1 MSERPAAA
9 DGRRVSNFELLF
21 DLVFV
26 FAFTQVTGI
35 MVNGHETDARAALP
49 VLESITVLGVL
60 WGVWTSY
67 GWFANQARFDRA
79 LLRLG
84 LAIAMVFIFVAALAV
99 PTAFHPAGTDPR
111 SALLFVACIAAA
123 RVLHGFLM
131 FRAADG
137 DPGQRRQILLTD
149 VSSLPVTIAALVAGA
164 LLGGPAQVW
173 IWFGAILLDAAIVA
187 VTSIGGSWRI
197 HSPSHWTERFNL
209 VVMLALGE
217 SVVSIGVGV
226 ASRPLV
232 WQVVVGAVLSIVG
245 AITLW
250 WLYFHRISGGAERAL
265 AARSGTARVDAAT
278 VGYTYLHF
286 PIVTGII
293 LTATGIELT
302 MAVVASPAPLGWF
315 GAAALAGGVSLYQ
328 AATAIFWWRLS
339 GAWLIPRLIVATALL
354 PGVVLAAVLPAMASL
369 GIAVALGIA
378 LNLVEARM
386 RPEPATTDA
395 PVPPPAPSPR
405 RRSAPR

>member
-1 MSERPAAA
+1 VSGHPAPEA
-9 DGRRVSNFELLF
+9 GRRVSNFELLF

-26 FAFTQVTGI
+26 FAFTQVTAI
-35 MVNGHETDARAALP
+35 MVHGHEVDSRAALP
-49 VLESITVLGVL
+49 VLEAITVLGVL

-67 GWFANQARFDRA
+67 GWFANQARVDRP

-84 LAIAMVFIFVAALAV
+84 LALAMVFIFVAALAV
-99 PTAFHPAGTDPR
+99 PNAFHAAGADPR
-111 SALLFVACIAAA
+111 AAIIFVACIAAV
-123 RVLHGFLM
+123 RVLHALLM
-131 FRAADG
+131 FRAAEG
-137 DPGQRRQILLTD
+137 DPGLRRQILITD
-149 VSSLPVTIAALVAGA
+149 LSSLPVTIAALFVAA

-197 HSPSHWTERFNL
+197 HSPSHWAERFNL

-232 WQVVVGAVLSIVG
+232 WQVLVGAVLAIVG

-250 WLYFHRISGGAERAL
+250 WLYFHRVSGSAERAL
-265 AARSGTARVDAAT
+265 AARTGTDRVDAAT

-286 PIVTGII
+286 LIVSGII
-293 LTATGIELT
+293 LTATGIDLT
-302 MAVVASPAPLGWF
+302 MQAVDSAVPLGWF

-328 AATAIFWWRLS
+328 AGTAIFWWRLTGS
-339 GAWLIPRLIVATALL
+339 WLVPRLIVATALL
-354 PGVVLAAVLPAMASL
+354 PGVALAAVLPAMVSL
-369 GIAVALGIA
+369 AIAVVLGIA
-378 LNLVEARM
+378 LNVVEARM
-386 RPEPATTDA
+386 L
-395 PVPPPAPSPR
+395 PAPTTTA
-405 RRSAPR
+405 APAPLPAP

>member
-1 MSERPAAA
+1 VTERPAPA
-9 DGRRVSNFELLF
+9 DSRRVSNFELLF

-35 MVNGHETDARAALP
+35 MIRGHEADGHAALP
-49 VLESITVLGVL
+49 VLEAITVLGLL

-67 GWFANQARFDRA
+67 GWFANQARVDRP

-84 LAIAMVFIFVAALAV
+84 LALAMVLIFVAALAV
-99 PTAFHPAGTDPR
+99 PTAFHASGADPR
-111 SALLFVACIAAA
+111 SAIVFVICFAAV
-123 RVLHGFLM
+123 RVLHGFLI

-137 DPGQRRQILLTD
+137 DPGLRRQILITD
-149 VSSLPVTIAALVAGA
+149 GSTLPVTIAVLIVGA
-164 LLGGPAQVW
+164 MLGGTAQVW
-173 IWFGAILLDAAIVA
+173 IWFGAALLDAAIVA

-197 HSPSHWTERFNL
+197 HSPSHWAERFNL

-250 WLYFHRISGGAERAL
+250 WLYFHRISRGAEHAL
-265 AARSGTARVDAAT
+265 AARTGTDRVDAAT
-278 VGYTYLHF
+278 VGYAYLHY

-293 LTATGIELT
+293 LAATGIDLT
-302 MAVVASPAPLGWF
+302 MQGIASSAPLGWF
-315 GAAALAGGVSLYQ
+315 GGVALAGGVSLYQ
-328 AATAIFWWRLS
+328 AGTVFFWWRMT
-339 GAWLIPRLIVATALL
+339 GRWLWPRLVVATVLL
-354 PGVVLAAVLPAMASL
+354 PGAVIAAVLPPMAAL
-369 GIAVALGIA
+369 GIAVTGGIL
-378 LNLVEARM
+378 LNLIEARA
-386 RPEPATTDA
+386 RPSLTGGVARGVGLPEPEER
-395 PVPPPAPSPR
+395 P
-405 RRSAPR
+405 

>member
-1 MSERPAAA
+1 MSARPAPG

-26 FAFTQVTGI
+26 FAFTQVTGLMI
-35 MVNGHETDARAALP
+35 RAHEADAGAALP
-49 VLESITVLGVL
+49 VLEAITVLGLL

-67 GWFANQARFDRA
+67 GWFANQARADRP

-99 PTAFHPAGTDPR
+99 PNAFHAAGGDPR
-111 SALLFVACIAAA
+111 AAIIFVVCVAGV
-123 RVLHGFLM
+123 RVLHAFLM

-149 VSSLPVTIAALVAGA
+149 FSSLPVTIAALFVAALIGGA
-164 LLGGPAQVW
+164 AQVW

-197 HSPSHWTERFNL
+197 HSPSHWAERFNL

-250 WLYFHRISGGAERAL
+250 WLYFHRVSGGAEHAL
-265 AARSGTARVDAAT
+265 AARTGTDRVDAAT
-278 VGYTYLHF
+278 VGYTYLHY

-302 MAVVASPAPLGWF
+302 MHAIASPAPLGWF
-315 GAAALAGGVSLYQ
+315 GAVALAGGVSLYQ
-328 AATAIFWWRLS
+328 ASTAIFWWRLT
-339 GAWLIPRLIVATALL
+339 GAWLVPRLVVATALL
-354 PGVVLAAVLPAMASL
+354 PGAALAAALPAMASL
-369 GIAVALGIA
+369 GIAVILGIG
-378 LNLVEARM
+378 LNLVEARAL
-386 RPEPATTDA
+386 PKPVTTAD
-395 PVPPPAPSPR
+395 PAPLP
-405 RRSAPR
+405 AP

>member
-1 MSERPAAA
+1 VSEHPAPEG
-9 DGRRVSNFELLF
+9 GRRVSNFELLF

-26 FAFTQVTGI
+26 FAFTQVTAI
-35 MVNGHETDARAALP
+35 MVHGHEVDSRAALP
-49 VLESITVLGVL
+49 VLEAITVLGVL

-67 GWFANQARFDRA
+67 GWFANQARFDRP

-84 LAIAMVFIFVAALAV
+84 LALAMVFIFVAALAV
-99 PTAFHPAGTDPR
+99 PTAFHPVGADPQ
-111 SALLFVACIAAA
+111 SALVFVACIAAA
-123 RVLHGFLM
+123 RVLHAFLM

-149 VSSLPVTIAALVAGA
+149 FSSLPVTIAALVVGA
-164 LLGGPAQVW
+164 VLGGPAQVW

-232 WQVVVGAVLSIVG
+232 WQVVVGAVLAIVG

-250 WLYFHRISGGAERAL
+250 WLYFHRISAGAEHAL
-265 AARSGTARVDAAT
+265 AARAGTDRVDAAT
-278 VGYTYLHF
+278 VGYTYLHY

-293 LTATGIELT
+293 LTATGIDLT
-302 MAVVASPAPLGWF
+302 MQAVASPAPLGWF

-328 AATAIFWWRLS
+328 ASTAIFWWRLT
-339 GAWLIPRLIVATALL
+339 GAWLVPRLIVATALL
-354 PGVVLAAVLPAMASL
+354 PGVALAAALPAMASL
-369 GIAVALGIA
+369 GIAVVLGIA
-378 LNLVEARM
+378 LNVVEGGGRSLSGGIVRHVGLPEGEE
-386 RPEPATTDA
+386 RP
-395 PVPPPAPSPR
+395 
-405 RRSAPR
+405 

>member
-1 MSERPAAA
+1 MSGRPAS
-9 DGRRVSNFELLF
+9 DEDRRVSNFELLF

-26 FAFTQVTGI
+26 FAFTQVTGVI
-35 MVNGHETDARAALP
+35 LRGHETDAAAALP
-49 VLESITVLGVL
+49 VLEAVTILGLL

-67 GWFANQARFDRA
+67 GWFANQARADRG

-84 LAIAMVFIFVAALAV
+84 LALAMVLIFVAALAV
-99 PTAFHPAGTDPR
+99 PGAFHARGEDPR
-111 SALLFVACIAAA
+111 SAIVFVACFAAV
-123 RVLHGFLM
+123 RVLHGFLI
-131 FRAADG
+131 FRAAEG
-137 DPGQRRQILLTD
+137 DTGLRRQILVTD
-149 VSSLPVTIAALVAGA
+149 FSSLPPTVAVLVVGA

-173 IWFGAILLDAAIVA
+173 IWFGAAVLDATIVA

-197 HSPSHWTERFNL
+197 HSPSHWAERFNL

-250 WLYFHRISGGAERAL
+250 WLYFHRVSGDAERAL
-265 AARSGTARVDAAT
+265 AARTGTARVDAAT
-278 VGYTYLHF
+278 VGYTYLHW

-293 LTATGIELT
+293 LTATGIDLT
-302 MAVVASPAPLGWF
+302 MQSVATAAPLGWF

-328 AATAIFWWRLS
+328 AATAFFAWRLTGS
-339 GAWLIPRLIVATALL
+339 WLVPRLAVATALL
-354 PGVVLAAVLPAMASL
+354 PGVVLAAVLPAMGSL
-369 GIAVALGIA
+369 GIAVVLGIA
-378 LNLVEARM
+378 LNVVEARV
-386 RPEPATTDA
+386 RP
-395 PVPPPAPSPR
+395 PSETRVARGVALPEAEER
-405 RRSAPR
+405 T

>member
-1 MSERPAAA
+1 MSEHPAPA

-35 MVNGHETDARAALP
+35 MIRGHEADAGAALP
-49 VLESITVLGVL
+49 VLEAITVLGLL

-67 GWFANQARFDRA
+67 GWFANQARVDRG

-84 LAIAMVFIFVAALAV
+84 LALAMVLIFVAALAV
-99 PTAFHPAGTDPR
+99 PGAFHAAAADPR
-111 SALLFVACIAAA
+111 SAIIFVVCFAGA
-123 RVLHGFLM
+123 RVLHGLLI
-131 FRAADG
+131 FRAAEG
-137 DPGQRRQILLTD
+137 DAALRRQILVTD
-149 VSSLPVTIAALVAGA
+149 LSSLPVTIAVLVAGA
-164 LLGGPAQVW
+164 ALGGPAQVW
-173 IWFGAILLDAAIVA
+173 IWFGAALLDAAIVA

-197 HSPSHWTERFNL
+197 HSPSHWAERFNL

-232 WQVVVGAVLSIVG
+232 WQVVIGAVLSIVG

-250 WLYFHRISGGAERAL
+250 WLYFHRISSGAQHAL
-265 AARSGTARVDAAT
+265 AARTGTDRVDAAT
-278 VGYTYLHF
+278 VGYTYLHY

-293 LTATGIELT
+293 LTATGIDLT
-302 MAVVASPAPLGWF
+302 MHAVASSAPLGWF

-328 AATAIFWWRLS
+328 AGTVFFWWRLT
-339 GAWLIPRLIVATALL
+339 GARLWPRLVVATVLL
-354 PGVVLAAVLPAMASL
+354 PGVAIAAVLPPLASL
-369 GIAVALGIA
+369 GIAVTLGIA
-378 LNLVEARM
+378 LNVIEARA
-386 RPEPATTDA
+386 RPSGAAGVARGVGLPELEERP
-395 PVPPPAPSPR
+395 
-405 RRSAPR
+405 